1 MEPIKGTSSMFA
13 RFERF
18 AGALGAILMFALMML
33 TFLDVCG
40 RNLFNRPLVGA
51 SELTE
56 LMLAGVV
63 FFMLP
68 KVALHNRHI
77 VIDLV
82 DSVSSPKV
90 VSVLNTIAA
99 IASAAFFFLIGWQ
112 LFVLGQK
119 AMGYADATPSLHI
132 PIGPVIYLLAI
143 LAVVNGIAHLLAI
156 PGYFK
161 KPEPTTEST
170 EQLSFTV

>member
-1 MEPIKGTSSMFA
+1 MIA
-13 RFERF
+13 RFEKF
-18 AGALGAILMFALMML
+18 AGVLGAILMFGLMFL

-40 RNLFNRPLVGA
+40 RNLFNHPLVGA

-56 LMLAGVV
+56 LMLASVI

-68 KVALHNRHI
+68 MVAFHNKHI

-82 DSVSSPKV
+82 DAVSPPRFVAFLNV
-90 VSVLNTIAA
+90 VAA
-99 IASAAFFFLIGWQ
+99 LTSAAFFFLIGWQ
-112 LFVLGQK
+112 IFVLAQK
-119 AMGYADATPSLHI
+119 AMDYADATPSLHI
-132 PIGPVIYLLAI
+132 PIGPALYVMAFLALI
-143 LAVVNGIAHLLAI
+143 DGIAHLLAI

-161 KPEPTTEST
+161 KPEPSAEPT